1 VRFREETVNHHGTSF
16 SVFHDIYG
24 WWFADVNGHRLRWGY
39 DFSTGFDPAREREAT
54 IRLGRDYVD
63 RVL

>member
-1 VRFREETVNHHGTSF
+1 MRFREETVNHHGTSF

-24 WWFADVNGHRLRWGY
+24 WWFADVNGY
-39 DFSTGFDPAREREAT
+39 DFATRFDPAREREAT